1 MSVNSD
7 PDYKQLAQYANLQL
21 IACGLQPALSDG
33 EQEFVS
39 VAKGLLQ
46 NYHEKARL
54 LDDERAPVDERIEDF
69 LAEHC
74 SDLDLDERLRLPS
87 RTLELN
93 QPGLARVMSLPA
105 HGDHIK
111 NSFVESFRV
120 KNGVLHNP
128 RHDRRTTKGTFHVVE
143 GGLPIPGDKISV
155 PKSVF
160 AKLFQIAM
168 NPPNYLKRLPFT
180 DDLGGGSETFV
191 SLLIRP
197 IVCPE
202 VPGVCREMRM
212 ETRFFAPGCLIS
224 NLDFVE
230 SIFGNAGDP
239 LIPQNDSA
247 LDVEHWTGH
256 TGCVILAPQMS
267 SATKESLG
275 LPNYDDATE
284 RQRQDGM
291 CWKQQDELYNDGLP
305 FKITCRTEAGV
316 IVTII
321 ADNYFGYCKKEVKTQ
336 ISYAA
341 NLYGNTEEEHAGGA
355 IAYASWSLGDD
366 FDARKRNYNDR
377 TFQEVAEDYE
387 DFIDL
392 QPEGYGIDKN
402 YPNLIYIPE
411 TAEATTGNQCVTW
424 EHEGTQQSIPLLPGR
439 TYMTPSGYKMRMEK
453 HPAAPSWRLIG
464 TTPEGVFCHKPCTV
478 SGGGKSEISK
488 SLVDYMLY
496 GPIFV
501 SNLEEDFEL
510 VQHIFDK
517 DYSSRWREEGLVN
530 PDYSETPSRRVLD
543 TERSLGSLIKLL
555 TPSSHYTEEYNDWL
569 ESIPNYIY
577 AIVFIIKRF
586 QLPNW
591 EKNWRKKFRVD
602 IVNGLPGH
610 ELKFGDRTL
619 VGFYLRL
626 GFQTTSEWRTYK
638 LRQDFAAASKIQT
651 EDDISASVVVPAN
664 QVTGVYPER
673 DNLSHKFVINCEDR
687 LFQRPDDAIHRGL
700 DKQTELDLASANNFI
715 SNFEPLTFEDVHD
728 MLEKVVDF
736 DAFSKP
742 MQKMLREVDE
752 SGSGYVVCSANP
764 RQIDGKPTK
773 NPRYLQLRP
782 DLSDST
788 EKYVAAAGSRLFR
801 AIPVGKPV
809 PTPVDAVLA
818 GRRNNPRDAA
828 AGVRG
833 LAVFNPIHFQELPE
847 LFMDFVCSLTGKSPS
862 TTGFGSEG
870 ALTKGPFNALRPTID
885 LNTALVSYIVTGLHG
900 YTTAAGFIGA
910 DIQVDHDI
918 SLLVPEIWCRLLPEE
933 RDPYWLISE
942 GLLEKL
948 DDFEYNDQTVLGS
961 RLGYRINE
969 RFVRRFFGR
978 VFDNPSK
985 VFDEAILKPETQDFD
1000 AYADGI
1006 NYITEA
1012 HERVAR
1018 RYFDVGSIDDAC
1030 PPLKALLSIMA
1041 YGEFEGKGIND
1052 PQIREMFTKDYLL
1065 KSDWY
1070 QERLR
1075 TKQQR
1080 DVALH
1085 QRHFDNLD
1093 KFLKRPTHTDEAER
1107 LQIRKRQKWVQAELK
1122 RIASDKYLKQLNGT
1136 LGAEPL

>member
-1 MSVNSD
+1 
-7 PDYKQLAQYANLQL
+7 
-21 IACGLQPALSDG
+21 
-33 EQEFVS
+33 
-39 VAKGLLQ
+39 
-46 NYHEKARL
+46 
-54 LDDERAPVDERIEDF
+54 
-69 LAEHC
+69 
-74 SDLDLDERLRLPS
+74 
-87 RTLELN
+87 
-93 QPGLARVMSLPA
+93 
-105 HGDHIK
+105 
-111 NSFVESFRV
+111 
-120 KNGVLHNP
+120 
-128 RHDRRTTKGTFHVVE
+128 
-143 GGLPIPGDKISV
+143 
-155 PKSVF
+155 
-160 AKLFQIAM
+160 
-168 NPPNYLKRLPFT
+168 
-180 DDLGGGSETFV
+180 
-191 SLLIRP
+191 
-197 IVCPE
+197 
-202 VPGVCREMRM
+202 M

-316 IVTII
+316 IVTMI